1 MDAGRS
7 APGNGDAGTVEFN
20 MNTLELIR
28 NRLLKTQR
36 LENAQNLMA
45 KAYRGVA
52 YVDAHHDAPAQ
63 NQAPK
68 ELYYRGHHYVR

>member
-28 NRLLKTQR
+28 NRILKNQR
-36 LENAQNLMA
+36 LEDAQNLMA

-52 YVDAHHDAPAQ
+52 YVDAHHDEPPVQSEPRDLA
-63 NQAPK
+63 
-68 ELYYRGHHYVR
+68 YRGQHYVR